1 METKN
6 CIETEKRLKKNYMWN
21 RIKQSNVYGISLRG
35 DKIGQKEIFEE
46 RMAKHFFNLI
56 KIINPKIQE
65 AQQTQSR
72 INIKKTMKV
81 TL

>member
-1 METKN
+1 M
-6 CIETEKRLKKNYMWN
+6 
-21 RIKQSNVYGISLRG
+21 YGISLKG
-35 DKIGQKEIFEE
+35 EKIAQKKIFEE
-46 RMAKHFFNLI
+46 RMTKHFFNLI
-56 KIINPKIQE
+56 KIISPKIQE